1 MLSGILYENDTVGP
15 QSFKIVHFITIF
27 YQTLWKAESW
37 NYVLRVGAWLPVTT
51 TAPGSTT
58 MSEFHRL
65 VENEIPRL
73 RRYARALTRDSIR
86 ADDLVQDT
94 LVRGIAKA
102 HLWQAG
108 SDIRAWLFTIM
119 HNQYVN
125 NIRHAMRE
133 EATVDVDQVASTL
146 VATSDP
152 TAARELSELD
162 HALGYLS
169 KGQREVVLLVGLEGM
184 SYDEAAKILRVPIG
198 TIRSR
203 LGRAR
208 EALRL
213 LMGIDEGTECGRR
226 VAAEPDPQGG
236 LAA

>member
-1 MLSGILYENDTVGP
+1 
-15 QSFKIVHFITIF
+15 
-27 YQTLWKAESW
+27 
-37 NYVLRVGAWLPVTT
+37 
-51 TAPGSTT
+51 

-65 VENEIPRL
+65 VESEIPRL
-73 RRYARALTRDSIR
+73 RRYARALTRDSNR

-108 SDIRAWLFTIM
+108 TDIRAWLFTIM

-125 NIRHAMRE
+125 DIRRAIRE
-133 EATVDVDQVASTL
+133 EATVDVDQLASAL
-146 VATSDP
+146 VATTDP
-152 TAARELSELD
+152 TASWQLSELD
-162 HALGYLS
+162 RALGYLS

-198 TIRSR
+198 TVRSR

-208 EALRL
+208 EALRV
-213 LMGIDEGTECGRR
+213 LMGIDEDTESVDGAVRR
-226 VAAEPDPQGG
+226 GPAFPGGIAA
-236 LAA
+236 

>member
-1 MLSGILYENDTVGP
+1 MGI
-15 QSFKIVHFITIF
+15 
-27 YQTLWKAESW
+27 
-37 NYVLRVGAWLPVTT
+37 
-51 TAPGSTT
+51 TA

-65 VENEIPRL
+65 IEHEIPRL
-73 RRYARALTRDSIR
+73 RRYARALTRDSNR

-108 SDIRAWLFTIM
+108 TDIRAWLFTIM

-125 NIRHAMRE
+125 NIRHALRE
-133 EATVDVDQVASTL
+133 EASTL
-146 VATSDP
+146 VATTDP
-152 TAARELSELD
+152 TASRQLSELD
-162 HALGYLS
+162 RALGQLS

-184 SYDEAAKILRVPIG
+184 NYDEAAKILRVPIG
-198 TIRSR
+198 TVRSR

-213 LMGIDEGTECGRR
+213 LMGIDEETTSANRVVRR
-226 VAAEPDPQGG
+226 HAPVEDGIAA
-236 LAA
+236 

>member
-1 MLSGILYENDTVGP
+1 MLQEPEKTSTLYVPLQFLTRIFGSSIVAIRYARRVLVTRND
-15 QSFKIVHFITIF
+15 
-27 YQTLWKAESW
+27 
-37 NYVLRVGAWLPVTT
+37 NGAGKHP
-51 TAPGSTT
+51 
-58 MSEFHRL
+58 MSKFHRL

-73 RRYARALTRDSIR
+73 RRYARALTRDSVR

-94 LVRGIAKA
+94 LIRGIAKA

-125 NIRHAMRE
+125 NIRHERRE
-133 EATVDVDQVASTL
+133 QATVDVDQVASTL

-152 TAARELSELD
+152 SAARELSEFD

-184 SYDEAAKILRVPIG
+184 SYDEAAKILHVPIG

-203 LGRAR
+203 LARAR

-213 LMGIDEGTECGRR
+213 LMGIDEETGCGRR
-226 VAAEPDPQGG
+226 VTQRSPTLRVG

>member
-1 MLSGILYENDTVGP
+1 
-15 QSFKIVHFITIF
+15 
-27 YQTLWKAESW
+27 
-37 NYVLRVGAWLPVTT
+37 
-51 TAPGSTT
+51 

-73 RRYARALTRDSIR
+73 RRYARALARGSDR

-94 LVRGIAKA
+94 LLRGIAKA
-102 HLWQAG
+102 HLWQEG
-108 SDIRAWLFTIM
+108 TDIRAWLFTIM

-133 EATVDVDQVASTL
+133 QATIDVDQVASTL

-152 TAARELSELD
+152 TASRQLSELD
-162 HALGYLS
+162 RALGQLS

-198 TIRSR
+198 TVRSR

-213 LMGIDEGTECGRR
+213 LMGIDQETPNSADRVVRR
-226 VAAEPDPQGG
+226 HAPVEDGIAA
-236 LAA
+236 